1 MIKKI
6 FNEIGNALL
15 IFGILSFIFMQSG
28 CSLRQDETEASSM
41 QASGTTG
48 TETTQEV
55 RETTQV
61 ESNLIIGYNQEPV
74 MLNPFIVGGDNEAT
88 RDIVAPILLGLMTI
102 DDDLKYVPVLVD
114 EVPSLQN
121 GLVTENPF
129 SVTYRIK
136 ENAVWS
142 DGTPLTSADVEFTW
156 EMIMNPKNFIAS
168 REGYEKI
175 RSIKTPD
182 EKTVV
187 VNYSDVYPAW
197 KGLFNHILPKHW
209 LEGKDFNT
217 VMNHELI
224 GSGPF
229 IFKEWVAGDHISL
242 EKNPY
247 FWGEDKPKLEMIVFR
262 FIPQV
267 EDLLTLLEIGDI
279 DMVILPEQEMST
291 IEKLESMGG
300 ISLVIS
306 NSLKWEHL
314 GFCQL
319 NETPLRDVKVRKAIC
334 YAIDRNRIV
343 NQLFMGRIKVL
354 QSFYDPSQSFYEP
367 AWQQYDFNQET
378 ALGLMTEAGYGVEN
392 PIDLKF
398 TTRVGDPL
406 RDQVQ
411 AIIQEDLKQIGINV
425 QIENYNSE
433 ELFTD
438 KFPNGDFE
446 IGELAWTATSDPDI
460 SNLFSSKMLPKQGGQ
475 NYYYYQN
482 QQVTDL
488 LDSARSEMDDVKR
501 DELYVQVQRVMA
513 DDAIILPLF
522 QHIVLVAHNDKL
534 GGVRVNP
541 SEAGMF
547 WNTQEW
553 YFGK

>member
-6 FNEIGNALL
+6 FNKIGYFLL
-15 IFGILSFIFMQSG
+15 IFGISSFIFMQSG
-28 CSLRQDETEASSM
+28 CGLRQGESEAASM

-48 TETTQEV
+48 TETTQEI
-55 RETTQV
+55 RETTPV
-61 ESNLIIGYNQEPV
+61 ELKLIVGYSQEPV

-88 RDIVAPILLGLMTI
+88 RDIVNPILLGLMTI
-102 DDDLKYVPVLVD
+102 DDRLKYVPVLVD

-121 GLVTENPF
+121 SLVTESPF

-136 ENAVWS
+136 KNAVWS
-142 DGTPLTSADVEFTW
+142 DGTPLTSADVKFTW
-156 EMIMNPKNFIAS
+156 ETIMNPKNFIAS

-175 RSIKTPD
+175 RSIETPD

-187 VNYSDVYPAW
+187 VNYSEVYPAW
-197 KGLFNHILPKHW
+197 KSLFNHVLPKHW

-229 IFKEWVAGDHISL
+229 VFKEWVAGDHISL
-242 EKNPY
+242 EKNPN

-267 EDLLTLLEIGDI
+267 EYLLTLLEVGDI
-279 DMVILPEQEMST
+279 DMIILPEQEMST

-319 NETPLRDVKVRKAIC
+319 RDTPLKDVNVRKAIS

-343 NQLFMGRIKVL
+343 DQLFTGRIEVS
-354 QSFYDPSQSFYEP
+354 QSFYNPLQSFYEP
-367 AWQQYDFNQET
+367 AWQQYEFNKKT
-378 ALGLMTEAGYGVEN
+378 ALGLMAEAGYGVEN

-398 TTRVGDPL
+398 TTTVGNPL

-411 AIIQEDLKQIGINV
+411 TIIQGYLRQIGVNV
-425 QIENYNSE
+425 QIENFNSE

-446 IGELAWTATSDPDI
+446 IGELAWTGTSNPDV
-460 SNLFSSKMLPKQGGQ
+460 SNLFSSKMLPDKGGQ

-488 LDSARSEMDDVKR
+488 LDSARYEVDDVKR
-501 DELYVQVQRVMA
+501 DELYIQVQRIMA

-522 QHIVLVAHNDKL
+522 QHIVLVAYNDKL
-534 GGVRVNP
+534 GGTKVNP
-541 SEAGMF
+541 SEAGLF

-553 YFGK
+553 YFGN

>member
-1 MIKKI
+1 MIKRI
-6 FNEIGNALL
+6 FNKISNALL
-15 IFGILSFIFMQSG
+15 ILGILSFIFMQTSCNMRRG
-28 CSLRQDETEASSM
+28 ETEAQSIQTSD
-41 QASGTTG
+41 TTG

-55 RETTQV
+55 KEITQA
-61 ESNLIIGYNQEPV
+61 ESNLIVGYNQEPV

-88 RDIVAPILLGLMTI
+88 RDIVAPILMGLMTI
-102 DDDLKYVPVLVD
+102 DNNFKYVPVLID

-136 ENAVWS
+136 ESAVWS
-142 DGTPLTSADVEFTW
+142 DGIPLTSDDVEFTW
-156 EMIMNPKNFIAS
+156 EMIMNPKNYIES

-187 VNYSDVYPAW
+187 VNFSEVYPAW
-197 KGLFNHILPKHW
+197 KDLFNYILPKHW

-242 EKNPY
+242 GKNPY

-262 FIPQV
+262 FIPQE

-279 DMVILPEQEMST
+279 DIVILPEQEISI
-291 IEKLESMGG
+291 IEKLESMNG

-314 GFCQL
+314 GFCQQKD
-319 NETPLRDVKVRKAIC
+319 TPLRDVNVRKAIC
-334 YAIDRNRIV
+334 YGIDRNRIV
-343 NQLFMGRIKVL
+343 NQLFVGRIKVL
-354 QSFYDPSQSFYEP
+354 QSFYDPSQSFYDP
-367 AWQQYDFNQET
+367 AWQQYEFNQEA
-378 ALGLMTEAGYGVEN
+378 ALGLMAEAGYGVEN

-406 RDQVQ
+406 RDQTQ

-446 IGELAWTATSDPDI
+446 IGELAWTATSDPDV
-460 SNLFSSKMLPKQGGQ
+460 SNLFSSKMLPMQGGQ
-475 NYYYYQN
+475 NYYY
-482 QQVTDL
+482 
-488 LDSARSEMDDVKR
+488 
-501 DELYVQVQRVMA
+501 
-513 DDAIILPLF
+513 
-522 QHIVLVAHNDKL
+522 
-534 GGVRVNP
+534 
-541 SEAGMF
+541 
-547 WNTQEW
+547 
-553 YFGK
+553 